1 MQGNTTIRIDLLWVV
16 LLMASG
22 GLATSPVSTRCRV
35 VHPVRDAEEWGDV
48 RAHMDHVLQKEY
60 IVTDYC
66 RVWHQQHLFV
76 VEEFNLVR
84 CNFPPSGL
92 QYFFARREDEGRI
105 VVSFPARY
113 STSFIDEVFG
123 CC

>member
-1 MQGNTTIRIDLLWVV
+1 MQGKTNRMDLLFGIVFLIAWRG
-16 LLMASG
+16 S
-22 GLATSPVSTRCRV
+22 ATSPASTRCRV
-35 VHPVRDAEEWGDV
+35 VHQVRDAEEWRDV
-48 RAHMDHVLQKEY
+48 LAHMDHVLQKEY

-66 RVWHQQHLFV
+66 DVWHQQHLFV
-76 VEEFNLVR
+76 DEEFNLVR